1 MTGVVATYM
10 SSSIYAIDSA
20 WAVLKQEDTLSQD
33 NLPQEGFGA
42 ILNSMRREDIQAM
55 LDHYHRLS
63 PNEQHILQVT
73 SQSMNKMPEDKM
85 GQLRASAHNL
95 FQQHEGNFSQLMQDS
110 GEGPADLNK
119 IAPLLVWG
127 AVALTGVFVAD
138 DVNRSQ
144 GAKASLV
151 GNVVTDIGNAA
162 AWASGNGD
170 EYFGETDYSDV
181 FDYSSNEAGWADP
194 FTGQR
199 HFVDNDPDVWD
210 RIKFGGMT
218 AATSLINPL
227 KPISSMKAGAKLMTR
242 LGTKAATKPLNLAG
256 RLIADSPL
264 ARRGDELAHLR
275 RVQDEASQVGS
286 ASSLAPEAY
295 VPPWK
300 RNRGAISPAKRPGG
314 NTLEEIAQS
323 RALQEGQ
330 FERIKGLGALDAM
343 RAEEY
348 AIHGPMRG
356 RLGTLGEGM
365 QGMQGIN
372 PRTVRETLREFGD
385 DAVRSGWKRG
395 VGWGALRGA
404 GHAYGNRNEGF
415 PPWAAPILGLGA
427 GAAFQGMAHQGDFSG
442 GYGGQ
447 GAFGTGA
454 GGGAAGGFGQG
465 QQIQGVTNV
474 SGNIGARKQIW
485 DPYAYRHDPRAHSFE
500 QQGEFSGF
508 GKGDNMKI
516 GERMLKEAQDM
527 MYKAVCPKCDKKDC
541 DCKEYQN
548 KADKKPAHG
557 MVIVIGSKAGPG
569 PSKDGKREKVDS
581 EKKEE

>member
-119 IAPLLVWG
+119 IAPVVVWG

-170 EYFGETDYSDV
+170 EYFGETDYGDV
-181 FDYSSNEAGWADP
+181 ISYDDEVGYVDP
-194 FTGQR
+194 FTGRR

-210 RIKFGGMT
+210 RIKFSGMT

-242 LGTKAATKPLNLAG
+242 LGTKVATKPINVAGSRLAG
-256 RLIADSPL
+256 STL

-300 RNRGAISPAKRPGG
+300 RNRGDISTAKRPGG
-314 NTLEEIAQS
+314 NTLEELAQS

-330 FERIKGLGALDAM
+330 FERIKRLGAQDAM

-348 AIHGPMRG
+348 AIHGAPKG
-356 RLGTLGEGM
+356 ALTQIGERIR
-365 QGMQGIN
+365 GIN

-415 PPWAAPILGLGA
+415 PSWAAPILGLGA
-427 GAAFQGMAHQGDFSG
+427 GAALQGMAHQGDFSG

-454 GGGAAGGFGQG
+454 VGGAAGGFGQG

-527 MYKAVCPKCDKKDC
+527 MYKA
-541 DCKEYQN
+541 
-548 KADKKPAHG
+548 DKKPAHG